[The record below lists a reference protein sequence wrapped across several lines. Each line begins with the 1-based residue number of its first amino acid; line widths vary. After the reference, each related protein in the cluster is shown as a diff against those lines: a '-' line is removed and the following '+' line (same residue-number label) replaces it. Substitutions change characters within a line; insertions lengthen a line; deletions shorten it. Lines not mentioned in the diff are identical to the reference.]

1 MKVYF
6 AGDGAHIDAAL
17 LRSGV
22 RYRLASYYHILKG
35 NVDLEALP
43 KYRHL
48 IIDSGLFTFMFGREA
63 GETVFDLDFARE
75 WVRKYAAWIKT
86 CGFPDATFV
95 EVDAQR
101 LIGSEATWQL
111 RHEFRE
117 LVGPDV
123 DLMAVYH
130 LPDQNPDRLIDYADY
145 IAVGMP
151 ELSKFL
157 TKPERRRVVSYI
169 AHRAHRLGK
178 RVHLLG
184 TLEIEYLRDFRFC
197 TSCDTSVWL
206 NSVRF
211 GALRIPEHPQVT
223 YSGPIRGTDR
233 YRCLEVSALA
243 VRALAQK
250 YAGDQR

>member
-1 MKVYF
+1 MKLYF
-6 AGDGAHIDAAL
+6 AGDGVHIDAAL
-17 LRSGV
+17 LRAGV

-35 NVDLEALP
+35 NVDMEALP

-48 IIDSGLFTFMFGREA
+48 IVDSGVFTFMFGREV
-63 GETVFDLDFARE
+63 GQTEFDHAFAQKWMRE
-75 WVRKYAAWIKT
+75 YAEWIRASEYE
-86 CGFPDATFV
+86 CASFV

-101 LIGSEATWQL
+101 MIGPEATWEL

-117 LVGPDV
+117 LLGPEADI
-123 DLMAVYH
+123 MCVYH
-130 LPDQNPDRLIDYADY
+130 LPDGNPDRLIEYADY

-169 AHRAHRLGK
+169 ASKAHAAGK

-197 TSCDTSVWL
+197 ASGDTSVWL

-211 GALRIPEHPQVT
+211 GALKMPEHPKVV

-233 YRCLEVSALA
+233 YRCLEVSARA